1 MQNLVRM
8 VSVSIGADQTLV
20 YMVSMCSG
28 ENQTMVCMVSMC
40 SGKNQ
45 TLVCMVN
52 MFGWGNQTLSMCLE
66 ELCDCVVPPEWKGSS
81 EESRFANTDLCSQ
94 L

>member
-8 VSVSIGADQTLV
+8 VSVSIGEDQTLM

-28 ENQTMVCMVSMC
+28 ENQTLVCMVS
-40 SGKNQ
+40 
-45 TLVCMVN
+45 

-66 ELCDCVVPPEWKGSS
+66 ELHDCAVLPEWKGSS
-81 EESRFANTDLCSQ
+81 EESRFANPDLCSQ